1 MIQFV
6 VNVGRELSKL
16 NRQELTDCKRI
27 VVKVGTSTLTHN
39 TDHQPDAHGKPD
51 RELAIFITRGRMCSW

>member
-1 MIQFV
+1 MLA
-6 VNVGRELSKL
+6 GRLSKL

-39 TDHQPDAHGKPD
+39 TDQ
-51 RELAIFITRGRMCSW
+51 LNLMRMEA